1 MNLRRNLGL
10 GNFFDGGRRSF
21 SFLLLA
27 LRRFHCATAT
37 AAAAASAP
45 TLGAGRA
52 GILFACFILF

>member
-10 GNFFDGGRRSF
+10 GYFFDGGRRSF
-21 SFLLLA
+21 NFLA
-27 LRRFHCATAT
+27 LTLNRFHRTAAT

-52 GILFACFILF
+52 GILFPCFCLL